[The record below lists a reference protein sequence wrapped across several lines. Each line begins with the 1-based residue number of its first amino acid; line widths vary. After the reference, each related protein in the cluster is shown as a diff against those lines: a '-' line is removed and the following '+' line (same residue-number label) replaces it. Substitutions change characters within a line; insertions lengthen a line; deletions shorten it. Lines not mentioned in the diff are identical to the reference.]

1 MLSTIAAGT
10 DGSSTAGEAVAMAVE
25 LARRFDA
32 KLVLL
37 SAFKD
42 SPGVPRR
49 GKGHPGR
56 GLGGPK
62 GSATELA
69 WTSSSSARV
78 REILSRTEDELRRQG
93 IDSTTR
99 ADAGDPADVLVQLAG
114 ESGADL
120 LVIGNKGMER
130 RVLGSVPN
138 AVTHKAPCSVLVIK
152 TT

>member
-1 MLSTIAAGT
+1 MLSTVAVGT
-10 DGSSTAGEAVAMAVE
+10 DGSPTASEAVAMAVE
-25 LARRFDA
+25 LARRFNA

-42 SPGVPRR
+42 SPGT
-49 GKGHPGR
+49 GA
-56 GLGGPK
+56 
-62 GSATELA
+62 ATELQ

-93 IDSTTR
+93 IDCTTR
-99 ADAGDPADVLVQLAG
+99 ADEGDPADVLVQLAV
-114 ESGADL
+114 ECEADL

-138 AVTHKAPCSVLVIK
+138 TVTHKTPCSVLVVK